1 MKWSVQL
8 VFQIKLMKNGLFLGA
23 KHKLLQMN
31 LYLKVDE
38 SNIDQ
43 ISIKDPSSEQMCISP
58 ISAPK

>member
-1 MKWSVQL
+1 
-8 VFQIKLMKNGLFLGA
+8 MKNGLFLGA
-23 KHKLLQMN
+23 KRKLLQMN

-58 ISAPK
+58 ILAPK